1 MSEITAKS
9 KFACPACGGE
19 AQWNP
24 AKKALVCPF
33 CGTVAPMAPPQE
45 GEGLIPEHDL
55 VTALAKIPDD
65 QRGWAAE
72 KKSVKCQSCQAIT
85 VFDPTRVA
93 QRCDF
98 CGSSALIP
106 FDEIKAPIRPESLLE
121 FRLSETAVRDEVR
134 KWYGNRW
141 FAPNALK
148 ARALT
153 DTLHGVYLPYWT
165 FDAQVHAQWTA
176 ESGYHYYETEHFTDS
191 QGRTQTRQVQRT
203 RWVPSSGEL
212 DHFFDDELV
221 PGSRGVPA
229 ELLRKI
235 EPFPTTSDLKP
246 YDPGYLSGWVVEQ
259 YQIDLIAAAQNA
271 RTGMDAKLQQLCAAQ
286 VPGDTH
292 RSLDVTPDYSA
303 QTFKHVLVP
312 VWVLAYNYGAQSYQV
327 IVNGYTGTMA
337 GKHPLSWVKITLAVL
352 AVLIVILIIAAM
364 SSGGR

>member
-1 MSEITAKS
+1 MSEVTAKS
-9 KFACPACGGE
+9 KFACPSCGGE

-33 CGTVAPMAPPQE
+33 CGTVAPMAPPKE
-45 GEGLIPEHDL
+45 GEGVVAEHDL
-55 VTALAKIPDD
+55 VTALRSIPDA
-65 QRGWAAE
+65 QRGWQAE

-106 FDEIKAPIRPESLLE
+106 FEEIKAPIRPESLLE
-121 FRLSETAVRDEVR
+121 FRLSENDVRDKVR
-134 KWYGNRW
+134 VWYGNRW

-148 ARALT
+148 GRALT
-153 DTLHGVYLPYWT
+153 DTLRGVYLPYWT
-165 FDAQVHAQWTA
+165 FDAQTHAEWTA
-176 ESGYHYYETEHFTDS
+176 QSGYHYYETESYTDS
-191 QGRTQTRQVQRT
+191 DGKQQSRQVQQT
-203 RWVPSSGEL
+203 RWEPSSGAL

-221 PGSRGVPA
+221 PASKGVPA

-271 RTGMDAKLQQLCAAQ
+271 RAIMDAKLQSLCDAE

-292 RSLDVTPDYSA
+292 RGLQVAADYTA

-312 VWVLAYNYGAQSYQV
+312 VWVLAYTYGAQSYQV
-327 IVNGYTGTMA
+327 VVNGYTGAMA
-337 GKHPLSWVKITLAVL
+337 GKHPLSWVKIALTVL
-352 AVLIVILIIAAM
+352 AVLIAIAILAAM
-364 SSGGR
+364 SSR

>member
-33 CGTVAPMAPPQE
+33 CGTIAPMAPPKE
-45 GEGLIPEHDL
+45 GEGSAPEHDL
-55 VTALAKIPDD
+55 ETALRNIPDD

-98 CGSSALIP
+98 CGSSSLIP
-106 FDEIKAPIRPESLLE
+106 FEEIKAPIRPESLLE
-121 FRLSETAVRDEVR
+121 FRLSNTDVRDKVR
-134 KWYGNRW
+134 AWYGNRW

-165 FDAQVHAQWTA
+165 FDARVHALWEA
-176 ESGYHYYETEHFTDS
+176 ESGYHYYETERYTDS
-191 QGRTQTRQVQRT
+191 NGRSQTRQVQRT
-203 RWVPSSGEL
+203 RWQHSSGEL

-221 PGSRGVPA
+221 PASRGVPA

-235 EPFPTTSDLKP
+235 EPFPTTTDLKP

-259 YQIDLIAAAQNA
+259 YQIDLIAAAQNTRA
-271 RTGMDAKLQQLCAAQ
+271 IMDAKLEQLCAAE

-292 RSLDVTPDYSA
+292 RNLQVQPDYSA

-312 VWVLAYNYGAQSYQV
+312 VWVLSYNYGSKSFQV
-327 IVNGYTGTMA
+327 VVNGYTGTIA
-337 GKHPLSWVKITLAVL
+337 GKHPLSWVKIAFAVL
-352 AVLIVILIIAAM
+352 AVLIVLAIIVSM
-364 SSGGR
+364 GSGQR